1 MNCPHCSTVN
11 PDYAD
16 SCSRCGTPIHNSD
29 AETLVTNDPSVLG
42 SGTDFGPRYRIES
55 LLGEGGM
62 GRVYK
67 AYDKDLDRTVAIK
80 VVRLG
85 ALNEGDA
92 LKRFKQ
98 ELLLASKISHKNI
111 LRIHDMGEVAGV
123 KFISMAYVE
132 GQDLH
137 QIIAN
142 DPKMPIDRAINY
154 ARQLADALA
163 AAHAEGVIHR
173 DLKPQNVLVGKDEH
187 LYVSDFGLAK
197 SFDEGAVGMTRT
209 GAFLG
214 TPRYMSPE
222 QAEGKPADLR
232 SDIYSYGLILYE
244 MLAGDVPFR
253 GDTTLKVMYQR
264 IHEKPKPP
272 KMSNPAIPAW
282 LDRVVM
288 RCLEKDPDARYQ
300 SGYEIL
306 ADLQGTTS
314 RVSGSRTV
322 QIAIPDFAGRRW
334 AWISAAV
341 LAVVLLAL
349 AIPRVRHLLRP
360 SGGADNLTAT
370 VAGVPPLAQGKFV
383 AVLPFRVLSDG
394 QDLDYIAEGLN
405 ESLSAKLFQLKDLRV
420 ASGSAV
426 AKVNPST
433 PLPKVARNLGV
444 NLIVQGMVEGNKD
457 QMRVIVNLEDVAE
470 GKRLW
475 SQEFS
480 GVAKDLLSLEDQISG
495 QLVAALD
502 VKPTNE
508 EMARAS
514 ERPTDNIDAYD
525 LYLRGRQAYRDP
537 NRQKAFKTAIDFYQQ
552 AIQKDPGFALAYTGI
567 ADASLASYLM
577 TKDSFWAQKALGA
590 AQRAAQLKDNLA
602 EVHFSLGSIYQ
613 ATGKTAESIAE
624 LRRGLEIAPNTAG
637 GYVRLG
643 DIYLANGQTAEALV
657 SYKKAIGI
665 NPYNATYHWQ
675 LGRAYFSIGQN
686 EKALAEFQRVAEL
699 EPDSADAWNNLA
711 TIYERTGRY
720 QDSIPAYQKSIALGP
735 NDWSSYANLGY
746 VYTILKQYPAAI
758 QTLERAVEL
767 GPNQEMA
774 RGNLADAY
782 RYSGQKEK
790 AADTYDK
797 AIALAFKELETN
809 PQDAEVLGDLASY
822 EAKRGDTQRA
832 AGFIARA
839 RAIDNQDVELIH
851 IQAIVENLANKPAE
865 AVRSLH
871 EALEKGYPVKEVS
884 EDPELANLKGRP
896 DFDALMSRY
905 SQPDHR
911 S

>member
-1 MNCPHCSTVN
+1 MPLSE
-11 PDYAD
+11 D
-16 SCSRCGTPIHNSD
+16 
-29 AETLVTNDPSVLG
+29 ETLVTSDSSVLVP
-42 SGTDFGPRYRIES
+42 GTDFGPRYRIES

-67 AYDKDLDRTVAIK
+67 AYDRDLERMVAIK
-80 VVRLG
+80 VVRAG
-85 ALNEGDA
+85 ALSETDA

-123 KFISMAYVE
+123 RFISMAYVD
-132 GQDLH
+132 GRDLH
-137 QIIAN
+137 QIIAH
-142 DPKMPIDRAINY
+142 DPKMPTEQALNY
-154 ARQLADALA
+154 ARQLAEALA

-173 DLKPQNVLVGKDEH
+173 DLKPQNILVGKDGH
-187 LYVSDFGLAK
+187 VYVSDFGLAK
-197 SFDEGAVGMTRT
+197 SFDDGAIGMTRT

-222 QAEGKPADLR
+222 QAEGKPADCR
-232 SDIYSYGLILYE
+232 SDIYAYGLILYE
-244 MLAGDVPFR
+244 MLAGHVPFK

-264 IHEKPKPP
+264 IHEKPKAL
-272 KMSNPAIPAW
+272 KLANPAIPAW

-288 RCLEKDPDARYQ
+288 RCLERDPGARYQ
-300 SGYEIL
+300 SADEIL
-306 ADLQGTTS
+306 ADLQAS
-314 RVSGSRTV
+314 RSASAGSRTV

-334 AWISAAV
+334 AWISAAALTV
-341 LAVVLLAL
+341 ALLAL
-349 AIPRVRHLLRP
+349 AIPGVRHRIVSAGRAEP
-360 SGGADNLTAT
+360 AAT
-370 VAGVPPLAQGKFV
+370 LAGVPPLAQGKFV

-394 QDLDYIAEGLN
+394 VDLSYIAEGLN
-405 ESLSAKLFQLKDLRV
+405 ESLSAKLFQLRDLRL
-420 ASGSAV
+420 ASESAV
-426 AKVNPST
+426 AKVKPST
-433 PLPKVARNLGV
+433 PLAKVARSLGV
-444 NLIVQGMVEGNKD
+444 NLIVEGMVEGNKD
-457 QMRVIVNLEDVAE
+457 QMRIIVNLEDVAE

-480 GVAKDLLSLEDQISG
+480 GVPKDLLSLEDQISG

-502 VKPTNE
+502 VKPSNE

-514 ERPTDNIDAYD
+514 ARPTDNIDAYD

-537 NRQKAFKTAIDFYQQ
+537 DRQKAFKTAIDFYQQ

-567 ADASLASYLM
+567 ADASLGSYLM

-590 AQRAAQLKDNLA
+590 AQRAEQLKDSLA

-643 DIYLANGQTAEALV
+643 DIYLADGQTAEAV
-657 SYKKAIGI
+657 ASYKKAISI

-686 EKALAEFQRVAEL
+686 DKALTEFQRVAEL

-711 TIYERTGRY
+711 TIYERMGRY
-720 QDSIPAYQKSIALGP
+720 EDSIPAYRKSIALGP

-746 VYTILKQYPAAI
+746 VYTTLKQYDAAV

-774 RGNLADAY
+774 FGNLADAY
-782 RYSGQKEK
+782 RYSGQREK
-790 AADTYDK
+790 AAETYDK

-822 EAKRGDTQRA
+822 EAKKGDADRA
-832 AGFIARA
+832 AEFIARA
-839 RAIDNQDVELIH
+839 RAIDRQDVELMH
-851 IQAIVENLANKPAE
+851 IQAIVENLANKPAD

-871 EALEKGYPVKEVS
+871 EALEKGYPVTEVS
-884 EDPELANLKGRP
+884 EDPELRNLKGRP
-896 DFDALMSRY
+896 DFESLINQYSR
-905 SQPDHR
+905 SDHR